1 MSITGTSSFT
11 MINDEVFR
19 QLRDFIYEKTGIYVP
34 DNKKYFLENRLSRI
48 LREKNLK
55 NFEDYLYF
63 LKYSA
68 NKNDLTR
75 LFDAITTNETFF
87 FREPQQFE
95 VFAKNIIPQVI
106 KENTQ
111 IGRKDIKIWSAACS
125 TGEEPYTIAMILHDL
140 PELVSFKKEIY
151 ASDISESVLMSAK
164 RAIYGTYSVRNVPP
178 QYMAKYFKD
187 SGGMYV
193 LSEVIKSMVKFLN
206 INLIDEREVK
216 QLKGIDVVFCRN
228 VLIYFDDKA
237 KKKCV
242 SLIYDVIRPKGYLF
256 VGTSESLHNITRA
269 FRPIVIN
276 KVIVYQKV

>member
-1 MSITGTSSFT
+1 MTMMSASSSVA
-11 MINDEVFR
+11 INDEVFK

-48 LREKNLK
+48 LREKNLR

-68 NKNDLTR
+68 NKHDIAK

-95 VFAKNIIPQVI
+95 MFAKSLIPQII

-111 IGRKDIKIWSAACS
+111 MGRKDIKIWSAACS
-125 TGEEPYTIAMILHDL
+125 TGEEPYTIAIILYDL

-151 ASDISESVLMSAK
+151 ASDISEGVLMSAR
-164 RAIYGTYSVRNVPP
+164 RAIYGSYSVRNIPP

-187 SGGMYV
+187 SGGMHV
-193 LSEVIKSMVKFLN
+193 LSDTIKSMVKFLN

-216 QLKGIDVVFCRN
+216 QLKGLDVVFCRN

-237 KKKCV
+237 KKKAV
-242 SLIYDVIRPKGYLF
+242 SLIYDVLRPKGYLF

-269 FRPIVIN
+269 FRPMVIN
-276 KVIVYQKV
+276 KVVVYQKV

>member
-1 MSITGTSSFT
+1 MTITTSQSSITMTEETFK
-11 MINDEVFR
+11 

-48 LREKNLK
+48 LKEKN
-55 NFEDYLYF
+55 FRGFDDYLYF

-68 NKNDLTR
+68 NRHDFSK
-75 LFDAITTNETFF
+75 LFDSVTTNETFF

-95 VFAKNIIPQVI
+95 VLANNLLPQII

-111 IGRKDIKIWSAACS
+111 MGRKDIKFWSAASS
-125 TGEEPYTIAMILHDL
+125 TGEEAYTIAMILL
-140 PELVSFKKEIY
+140 EKPELAFIRKEIY
-151 ASDISESVLMSAK
+151 ASDISETVLMSAK
-164 RAIYGTYSVRNVPP
+164 KAMYGSYSVRNVPP

-187 SGGMYV
+187 SGGIYI
-193 LSEVIKSMVKFLN
+193 LSDVVKSMVKFMS
-206 INLIDEREVK
+206 INLIEEKEVK

-237 KKKCV
+237 KKKAV
-242 SLIYDVIRPKGYLF
+242 SLIYDVLRPKGYLF

-269 FRPIVIN
+269 FRPMVIN
-276 KVIVYQKV
+276 KVVVYQKV

>member
-1 MSITGTSSFT
+1 MITQTTSSSVT
-11 MINDEVFR
+11 INDEVFK

-48 LREKNLK
+48 LKEKNLR

-68 NKNDLTR
+68 NKHDIGR
-75 LFDAITTNETFF
+75 LFDAVTTNETFF

-95 VFAKNIIPQVI
+95 VFSNDLIPQII
-106 KENTQ
+106 KENGQ
-111 IGRKDIKIWSAACS
+111 MGRKDIKIWSAACS
-125 TGEEPYTIAMILHDL
+125 TGEEPYTIAMILL
-140 PELVSFKKEIY
+140 EKPELVSIRKEIY

-164 RAIYGTYSVRNVPP
+164 RGMYGSYSVRNVPP

-187 SGGMYV
+187 SGGIYV
-193 LSEVIKSMVKFLN
+193 LSETVKSMVKFMN
-206 INLIDEREVK
+206 INLIEEKEVK
-216 QLKGIDVVFCRN
+216 QLKGMDVVFCRN

-237 KKKCV
+237 KKKAV
-242 SLIYDVIRPKGYLF
+242 SLIYDVLRPKGYLF

-269 FRPIVIN
+269 FRPVVIN
-276 KVIVYQKV
+276 KVVVYQKV

>member
-1 MSITGTSSFT
+1 MTITTSQSSITMTEETFK
-11 MINDEVFR
+11 

-48 LREKNLK
+48 LKEKN
-55 NFEDYLYF
+55 FRGFDDYLYF

-68 NKNDLTR
+68 NRHDFSK
-75 LFDAITTNETFF
+75 LFDSVTTNETFF

-95 VFAKNIIPQVI
+95 VLANNLLPQII

-111 IGRKDIKIWSAACS
+111 MGRKDIKFWSAASS
-125 TGEEPYTIAMILHDL
+125 TGEEAYTLAMILL
-140 PELVSFKKEIY
+140 EKPELAFIRKEIY
-151 ASDISESVLMSAK
+151 ASDISETVLMSAK
-164 RAIYGTYSVRNVPP
+164 KAMYGSYSVRNVPP

-187 SGGMYV
+187 SGGIYI
-193 LSEVIKSMVKFLN
+193 LSDVVKSMVKFMS
-206 INLIDEREVK
+206 INLIEEKEVK

-237 KKKCV
+237 KKKAV
-242 SLIYDVIRPKGYLF
+242 SLIYDVLRPKGYLF

-269 FRPIVIN
+269 FRPMVIN
-276 KVIVYQKV
+276 KVVVYQKV

>member
-1 MSITGTSSFT
+1 MSITSTSSST
-11 MINDEVFR
+11 MIIDEVFR

-68 NKNDLTR
+68 TKNDLTR

-95 VFAKNIIPQVI
+95 VFAKNIIPQII

-111 IGRKDIKIWSAACS
+111 MGRKDIKIWSAACS

-164 RAIYGTYSVRNVPP
+164 RAIYGAYSVRNVPP

-242 SLIYDVIRPKGYLF
+242 SLIYDVLRPKGYLF